1 MSLKPQAMCPVPQ
14 ETARVARAVYP
25 KGNLCMQMRDVLG
38 SIYTDGDFAD
48 LFPKEGQPAQAPWR
62 LALVTVM
69 QFVENLSD
77 RQAANAVR
85 ARIDW
90 KYLLGLDLTD
100 PGFDASVL
108 SEFRARLVESNA
120 EERLLEKM
128 LTLFGQK
135 GWLKARGR
143 QRTDSTH
150 VLAKIRALNRLL
162 CVWETM
168 RSALNSLAVVAP
180 DWLRAHSQE
189 EWVERYGPRS
199 EDSRLPAG
207 EAERKALSEEI
218 GQQGRELLDALF
230 DPSAPD
236 WLRQV
241 PAVEILRKVWVQ
253 NYQRVNTVVRWRAS
267 EDLPPASRYISSPYD
282 EEAHYSKKR
291 STQWEGYKVHL
302 TETCEAHLPLIVTH
316 VETTAAPI
324 SDDAM
329 TTAIHSGLDRKQ
341 LLPDEHIVDTG
352 YVDAK
357 LLVES
362 QRDYQVN
369 LVGPTRKDYHWQARQ
384 QKGFDASHF
393 PIDWQ
398 KQEATCPE
406 GHTSISW
413 TPAIDNRKNEVI
425 KIKFSTKDCQACPS
439 RSLCTQ
445 SLGHVRRTVTIRPQ
459 TQYQALK
466 QRREQEETKEFKQ
479 VYAKRAGIEGTISQG
494 VRVMGLR
501 RSRYIGQEK
510 THLQHIAT
518 AAALNLVRCLAW
530 VNGVPRAQT
539 RRSAFVRLYDLA

>member
-1 MSLKPQAMCPVPQ
+1 MPLGFLSFWVDCSTFLFSD
-14 ETARVARAVYP
+14 P
-25 KGNLCMQMRDVLG
+25 KKV
-38 SIYTDGDFAD
+38 
-48 LFPKEGQPAQAPWR
+48 GQ
-62 LALVTVM
+62 
-69 QFVENLSD
+69 
-77 RQAANAVR
+77 
-85 ARIDW
+85 
-90 KYLLGLDLTD
+90 
-100 PGFDASVL
+100 
-108 SEFRARLVESNA
+108 
-120 EERLLEKM
+120 
-128 LTLFGQK
+128 GQ
-135 GWLKARGR
+135 
-143 QRTDSTH
+143 
-150 VLAKIRALNRLL
+150 LL

-168 RSALNSLAVVAP
+168 RAALNSLAVVAP
-180 DWLRAHSQE
+180 DWLRSHSQE

-230 DPSAPD
+230 DSSAPD

-253 NYQRVNTVVRWRAS
+253 NYQRVDTVVRWRAS
-267 EDLPPASRYISSPYD
+267 GDLPPASRYISSPYD

-329 TTAIHSGLDRKQ
+329 TTAIHSRLDRKQ

-459 TQYQALK
+459 TQYQALR